1 MYQKGEQQMNLDH
14 ETYTKA
20 MADINLA
27 DETGEQLLLRAQK
40 RAAAKKA
47 GRKRLAAAAACA
59 AVAVVAGAGISYAAT
74 GGTPLGL
81 FFALFEDNNTS
92 EVLELSEGFTECN
105 ETVTDGNLDFTLER
119 YWYDKEN
126 GIVYLESEIS
136 TNDGSSLNDQ
146 ADITESW
153 SFILD
158 AESSYIISKT
168 GTQDDTALHLYE
180 IHKVWNDENELTNE
194 IICRVLSEENEV
206 GSFRLENTGETASR
220 TADLSEICAGA
231 TLQITGGILFVS
243 MPDINLTDT
252 DDPLVYA
259 QQMVSQID
267 VEMSDG
273 TVYQF
278 VFSDL
283 AESDVTGE
291 SASTDTADTSEEN
304 RTLTASEASYVA
316 SQLGINATH
325 QDDGLWQIS
334 MQGVFTNFI
343 DVSEIT
349 AVRINGKEVA
359 LQ

>member
-1 MYQKGEQQMNLDH
+1 MNLDH

-20 MADINLA
+20 MADINLT
-27 DETGEQLLLRAQK
+27 DEAGEQLLLRAQK
-40 RAAAKKA
+40 RVSAKKT
-47 GRKRLAAAAACA
+47 GRKRLVAAAACT
-59 AVAVVAGAGISYAAT
+59 AVVIVAGTGISYAAT
-74 GGTPLGL
+74 GETPLGL
-81 FFALFEDNNTS
+81 FIALFEDNNTS
-92 EVLELSEGFTECN
+92 EALELSEGFTECN

-136 TNDGSSLNDQ
+136 ANDGSSLNDQ

-158 AESSYIISKT
+158 TESSYIISKT
-168 GTQDDTALHLYE
+168 VTQDNTALHLYE
-180 IHKVWNDENELTNE
+180 IHKIWNDENELTDE

-220 TADLSEICAGA
+220 TADLSDICTGA

-243 MPDINLTDT
+243 VPDINLTDT
-252 DDPLVYA
+252 DDPLIYA

-278 VFSDL
+278 AFSDL
-283 AESDVTGE
+283 AESDAAGK
-291 SASTDTADTSEEN
+291 SDSTDTADISKEN
-304 RTLTASEASYVA
+304 RTQTDSEASYVT
-316 SQLGINATH
+316 SQLGINATN
-325 QDDGLWQIS
+325 QDDGFWQIS

-343 DVSEIT
+343 DVSEIA
-349 AVRINGKEVA
+349 AVRINGKEVT
-359 LQ
+359 LQQ